1 MAMNVNGSL
10 CQIMNQM
17 LSTNNVKS
25 VLLQVQPSV
34 EFIYLFF
41 YLFFY
46 LFIYLFIHLFIYL
59 FIYLFTYSLFKV
71 DNNTKCP
78 NCKNIY
84 IM

>member
-59 FIYLFTYSLFKV
+59 FIYLLILYLKLTITRNVPIAK
-71 DNNTKCP
+71 
-78 NCKNIY
+78 IY
-84 IM
+84 T